1 MHYALELEIRYD
13 FDRPAGAG
21 RQLLRVLPAPV
32 PGRQI
37 LIDAQVS
44 ITPEPLEKRHFTD
57 FFGTEVIELVM
68 PAGLSEFRAHMH
80 ATVERPAIGSLPDL
94 SPPLAAL
101 PDELA
106 RVQSVGPDSPHH
118 FLAPSPHI
126 PIVAAIAD
134 FAAQATA
141 GAPSLRAAVT
151 AFGQALHA
159 HMTFDAEATDVDTP
173 VAAAF
178 AGRRGVCQDF
188 AQIMVCGLRS
198 LGIPAAY
205 VAGYLRTLPPPGQPR
220 LVGADA
226 MHAWVRAWCGSVT
239 GWFDYDATNACEVD
253 ADHLVVGFGRDYG
266 DAAPV
271 TGSFRLDGGQK
282 GSHSV
287 DIVAA

>member
-1 MHYALELEIRYD
+1 MLYTLDLEIRYD

-21 RQLLRVLPAPV
+21 RQLLRVMPAWDA
-32 PGRQI
+32 GRQI
-37 LIDAQVS
+37 LLNAEVW
-44 ITPEPLEKRHFTD
+44 ITPQPLERRQFTD

-68 PAGLSEFRAHMH
+68 PAGLLEFRANMR

-94 SPPLAAL
+94 SPPVTAIG
-101 PDELA
+101 DELL
-106 RVQSVGPDSPHH
+106 RIHSVGPDSPHH

-126 PIVAAIAD
+126 PEVPEIIA

-141 GAPSLRAAVT
+141 GAPSLRAAVV
-151 AFGQALHA
+151 ALGQALHA

-173 VAAAF
+173 IAAAF
-178 AGRRGVCQDF
+178 AGRRGVCQDY

-226 MHAWVRAWCGSVT
+226 MHAWVRAWCGSST
-239 GWFDYDATNACEVD
+239 GWFDYDATNACEID

-287 DIVAA
+287 DIVAS